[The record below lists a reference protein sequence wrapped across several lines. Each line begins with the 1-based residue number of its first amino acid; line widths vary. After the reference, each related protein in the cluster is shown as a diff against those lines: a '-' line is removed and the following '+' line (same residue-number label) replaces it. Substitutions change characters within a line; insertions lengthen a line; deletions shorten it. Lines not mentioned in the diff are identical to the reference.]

1 MKILSKQWPVLLLVF
16 TSSCLADLDVKPTEI
31 IDQTLAFQTM
41 DDVNAGVLGVYAG
54 LSTHTISTNTLI
66 ADEAMWP
73 LENNTGRGTLMYS
86 WKQDP
91 VNPEAIAPWQS
102 FYQVLDRAN
111 RILDVIDEVYATPQE
126 EVLRS
131 QYKGELLSLRAFCHF
146 ELLRLYAVDYEP
158 ASPGVPLMKTAEI
171 GKPARETV
179 GKVFEQINADL
190 AQAKGLIPATFTNR
204 SRITRQAVSAI
215 QARAA
220 LWQKDW
226 DAAITYTGEVINVMP
241 LATIAQFPDIWLD
254 KNNAEVVWELKREA
268 QDAKFGDFYRDGSDK
283 ILFAPSAELRDTM
296 DRIRDIRFS
305 SYMRELSP
313 ARWAVVKYVGGQAAL
328 ANLVDIKLFRVAEM
342 YLIRAEANA
351 KSGAAQLAL
360 DDVNVL
366 RQRAGLSGNAL
377 PTLTSIA
384 LEGRTALDV
393 VIDERRLEL
402 AFEGHRAYDLFRN
415 NRPLERNY
423 PGTHSLNN
431 TPSTNITQTIQ
442 PTDNR
447 VIYFIPNRERLVN
460 ANLTQNP

>member
-1 MKILSKQWPVLLLVF
+1 MKILNKQWPILFLVF
-16 TSSCLADLDVKPTEI
+16 ASSCLADLDVKPTEI
-31 IDQTLAFQTM
+31 IDQTLAFQSI

-86 WKQDP
+86 WRQDP

-126 EVLRS
+126 ETLRN
-131 QYKGELLSLRAFCHF
+131 QYKGELLTLRAYCHF

-190 AQAKGLIPATFTNR
+190 ELAKGLIPAGFTNR
-204 SRITRQAVSAI
+204 SRITKQAVSAI

-220 LWQKDW
+220 LWQKNW
-226 DAAITYTGEVINVMP
+226 DAAITYASEVINAMP

-254 KNNAEVVWELKREA
+254 KSNVEVVWELKREA

-283 ILFAPSAELRDTM
+283 ILFAPSAELRGTIDAAN
-296 DRIRDIRFS
+296 DVRFNT
-305 SYMRELSP
+305 YMRELSP
-313 ARWAVVKYVGGQAAL
+313 ARWAVVKYVGGQPAL

-342 YLIRAEANA
+342 YLIRAEAYAAKGVTGLNA
-351 KSGAAQLAL
+351 GTADLNAL
-360 DDVNVL
+360 
-366 RQRAGLSGNAL
+366 RTQRLNGYTPQTFADPAGLMDAIL
-377 PTLTSIA
+377 
-384 LEGRTALDV
+384 LERFK
-393 VIDERRLEL
+393 EL
-402 AFEGHRAYDLFRN
+402 AFEGHRYLDLRRKNMDITRLPADVIQAPTATKLTAADKAYYLPV
-415 NRPLERNY
+415 PLREIQANE
-423 PGTHSLNN
+423 
-431 TPSTNITQTIQ
+431 NISQH
-442 PTDNR
+442 PKYN
-447 VIYFIPNRERLVN
+447 
-460 ANLTQNP
+460 

>member
-73 LENNTGRGTLMYS
+73 MENNTGRGTLMYS

-342 YLIRAEANA
+342 YLIRAEAYAA
-351 KSGAAQLAL
+351 KGT
-360 DDVNVL
+360 
-366 RQRAGLSGNAL
+366 AGLNAGTADLNAL
-377 PTLTSIA
+377 RAQRINGYTPETFADAASLMGAIM
-384 LEGRTALDV
+384 LERFK
-393 VIDERRLEL
+393 EL
-402 AFEGHRAYDLFRN
+402 AFEGHRYLDLRRKN
-415 NRPLERNY
+415 MDITRLPQDAIQAPTAIKLTSADRGYYLPIPLREIQANE
-423 PGTHSLNN
+423 
-431 TPSTNITQTIQ
+431 NISQH
-442 PTDNR
+442 PKYN
-447 VIYFIPNRERLVN
+447 
-460 ANLTQNP
+460 